1 VSDPTNAPFDHGSEH
16 PGGSAVDQHVD
27 GELAAGEEQ
36 VTEGNEVEP
45 VLSVEALLDDLDR
58 VTAERDAYLDDSRRI
73 AAEFTN
79 FRRQVDKRNAE
90 LVEHAGAGI
99 VEKLLPTLDACDAAV
114 AHGATDVEPVL
125 ASLLGVLE
133 KEGLERIRP
142 DGEPFDP
149 MQHEAVMH
157 EEGDADGPIVAE
169 VFRTGYVWKGRVV
182 RPAMV
187 KVRG

>member
-1 VSDPTNAPFDHGSEH
+1 VSEPTNAPLGDTSGNG
-16 PGGSAVDQHVD
+16 PVADHVD
-27 GELAAGEEQ
+27 GELEAGEEQ
-36 VTEGNEVEP
+36 VTEGNEIEQ

-73 AAEFTN
+73 AAEFAN

-90 LVEHAGAGI
+90 ILEHAASALA
-99 VEKLLPTLDACDAAV
+99 EKLLPTLDACDAAV

-125 ASLLGVLE
+125 ASLLNILE
-133 KEGLERIRP
+133 REGLVRIQP

-157 EEGDADGPIVAE
+157 EEGDTEAPVVAQ
-169 VFRTGYVWKGRVV
+169 VLRTGYVWKGRVL

>member
-1 VSDPTNAPFDHGSEH
+1 VSEPTNAPAGDEPESR
-16 PGGSAVDQHVD
+16 GGRAVDQVD
-27 GELAAGEEQ
+27 GALEAGEEQ
-36 VTEGNEVEP
+36 VTEGNEIEQ

-58 VTAERDAYLDDSRRI
+58 VTAERDTYLDDSRRL
-73 AAEFTN
+73 AAEFAN

-90 LVEHAGAGI
+90 IVEHAGAGI

-125 ASLLGVLE
+125 SSLLGVLE
-133 KEGLERIRP
+133 REGLERLRP
-142 DGEPFDP
+142 DGQPFDP

-157 EEGDADGPIVAE
+157 EEGDTDAPVVSE
-169 VFRTGYVWKGRVV
+169 VLRTGYVWKGRVL